1 MQDTLPSKLLLNKH
15 IQVYKDIFPLK
26 GSRKKVNNEEI
37 ISFCGTIWMVLMGKW
52 FSLFDYVCI

>member
-26 GSRKKVNNEEI
+26 GSRKKVNNDYLWEE
-37 ISFCGTIWMVLMGKW
+37 GG
-52 FSLFDYVCI
+52 